1 MEEIK
6 EQITAFFYGAII
18 FLQIDHSVAKILIWL
33 ILADM
38 ILGAIKAAIVPE
50 LKLSISTFWLGLIKK
65 SMLLIF
71 VSVLALLMKG
81 LGYTDFR
88 EMVKVVMKIMI
99 LNEGISAINCI
110 RSILA
115 RKEYKSSD
123 FISMLLEKVEKFL
136 TTWIKKLFGFFEE
149 NKNINHE

>member
-38 ILGAIKAAIVPE
+38 ILGAIKAAVVPE

-136 TTWIKKLFGFFEE
+136 TVWIKKLFGFFEE